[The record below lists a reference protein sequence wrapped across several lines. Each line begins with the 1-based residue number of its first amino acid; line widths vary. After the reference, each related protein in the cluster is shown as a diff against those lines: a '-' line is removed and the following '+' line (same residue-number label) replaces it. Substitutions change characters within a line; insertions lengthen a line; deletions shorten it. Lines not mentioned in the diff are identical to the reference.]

1 MVLVGWSAVGG
12 GTVGGIAKSLEYAY
26 VKPSSLREAVS
37 ELASRGPT
45 ARLIAGGTDL
55 ILMIQD
61 GLAAPECVID
71 VRSVPELRRLDFD
84 AEHGLT
90 VGAAVTLRAIET
102 SLLVRRLY
110 PQLAQSAAEI
120 GSVQIRNLGTVG
132 GNLCNA
138 MPSADLA
145 PTLITL
151 GASARVVGPRGERC
165 LPVEHLFAG
174 PRRSVLVPDEVLADL
189 SIPAPEPRSGGVYLK
204 MANRPTMD
212 ITFVGVAVTVVLS
225 PSGRAVDAPIQSARI
240 ALASVAP
247 TPIRA
252 RAAEGLLAGRSP
264 DQATLEECGL
274 AAAEAASPITDFRA
288 TADYR
293 REMVAVLTRRA
304 VAISVDRARAT
315 DE

>member
-1 MVLVGWSAVGG
+1 MGVVARSP
-12 GTVGGIAKSLEYAY
+12 EYAY
-26 VKPSSLREAVS
+26 VKPSALREAVS
-37 ELASRGPT
+37 ELAARGPA

-61 GLAAPECVID
+61 GLVAPEYVID
-71 VRSVPELRRLDFD
+71 VRSIPELRRLAFD
-84 AEHGLT
+84 AHRGLT
-90 VGAAVTLRAIET
+90 VGGAVTLRALET
-102 SLLVRRLY
+102 SPLVRRLY

-132 GNLCNA
+132 GNLCTA

-151 GASARVVGPRGERC
+151 GAAARIVGPAGERV
-165 LPVEHLFAG
+165 LPVEQLFAG
-174 PRRSVLVPDEVLADL
+174 PRRSALAPDEVLADI
-189 SIPAPEPRSGGVYLK
+189 SIPPPAGRSGGVYLK

-212 ITFVGVAVTVVLS
+212 ITFVGVAVTVALS
-225 PSGRAVDAPIQSARI
+225 SHGSAADAPIRSARI

-252 RAAEGLLAGRSP
+252 RAAEEVLVGRSP
-264 DQATLEECGL
+264 DPAALEKCGR
-274 AAAEAASPITDFRA
+274 AAAEACQPISDFRA

-304 VAISVDRARAT
+304 VAIAVERARAAA
-315 DE
+315 